1 MRKNVRRRDL
11 NLAERFQEVRNIKN
25 AFGEKAAER
34 FGEEDFLDP
43 AVLQA
48 ALSAR
53 HERRRRLRRAM
64 DCPVGTDPLLAVGTQ
79 E

>member
-1 MRKNVRRRDL
+1 MRKNVRRRDV
-11 NLAERFQEVRNIKN
+11 NSAAKFQEVRNIKN
-25 AFGEKAAER
+25 AFGEKAAKR
-34 FGEEDFLDP
+34 FCEEDFLDP
-43 AVLQA
+43 ALLQA

-64 DCPVGTDPLLAVGTQ
+64 DCPVGTDSFLAVGKQ